1 MCAGARERGTIVK
14 RLLVYLKDY
23 KKESVLAPLFKL
35 LEACFDLLVPL
46 VMTAIIDVGIA
57 QSDRGYIYRMCLVLV
72 LLALVGMVSA
82 VTAQYFAARAA
93 VGFGTKVRHAL
104 FHHIQHLSF
113 GEVDR
118 IGTSTLI
125 TRLTSDCNTVQSGV
139 NMALRLLLR
148 SPIVVFGALIMA
160 FTIDWQCALIVAAV
174 IPLIAGA
181 VFGITGF
188 TIPGYK
194 RVQGKLDR
202 VLGITH
208 ENLTGVRVLRAFRRE
223 DAEVERFDAGNEDL
237 TRENLRVGRVA
248 VLLNPLTYLII
259 NLGVLVIIYVGGF
272 RVEAGSL
279 TQGEVVALVNY
290 MGQILVELVKLA
302 NLMNQLS
309 KTLSSADRIA
319 AILAVEPGMGAPETL
334 PEPQS
339 AAPAVSFR
347 HVSLTYQGAGAES
360 LTDLTFSAQPG
371 ETIGIVG
378 GTGSGKSSLVE
389 LIPRFYDATVG
400 SVQVDGVDVKD
411 YPLPEL
417 RKKIGIV
424 PQKAVLFTGTIRSN
438 LRWGNEDATDEALWE
453 ALRLAQAEDVVKG
466 KGGLDAV
473 VAQNGRNF
481 SGGQRQ
487 RLTIAR
493 ALVGSPKILIL
504 DDSASA
510 LDYATDA
517 ALRKALRT
525 IRDTTVFIVS
535 QRASSL
541 AHADK
546 IIVLEDGKAVGI
558 GTSRELLETCPVYR
572 EIYYTQF
579 QKPAEKEAQ

>member
-1 MCAGARERGTIVK
+1 MK

-23 KKESVLAPLFKL
+23 KKESILAPLFKL

-57 QSDRGYIYRMCLVLV
+57 QADRPYIYRMCLVLV
-72 LLALVGMVSA
+72 LLAVVGMVSA
-82 VTAQYFAARAA
+82 VTAQYFAAKAA
-93 VGFGTKVRHAL
+93 VGFGAKVRHAL
-104 FHHIQHLSF
+104 FRHIQHLSF
-113 GEVDR
+113 DEVDR

-181 VFGITGF
+181 VFGITGI

-202 VLGITH
+202 VLGVTH

-223 DAEVERFDAGNEDL
+223 DAEVERFDAGTEAL
-237 TRENLRVGRVA
+237 TQENLRVGCVA
-248 VLLNPLTYLII
+248 VLLTPLTYLII
-259 NLGVLVIIYVGGF
+259 TLGELVIIYVGGF
-272 RVEAGSL
+272 RVEAGTM
-279 TQGEVVALVNY
+279 TQGQIVALVNY
-290 MGQILVELVKLA
+290 MAQILVELVKLA
-302 NLMNQLS
+302 NLINQLS

-319 AILAVEPGMGAPETL
+319 AVLAVAPGMGAPEEA
-334 PEPQS
+334 PEAQS
-339 AAPAVSFR
+339 VAPAVSFQN
-347 HVSLTYQGAGAES
+347 VSLTYQGAGAES
-360 LTDLTFSAQPG
+360 LADLTFTAMPG

-378 GTGSGKSSLVE
+378 GTGSGKASLVE

-400 SVQVDGVDVKD
+400 SVQVDGIDVKG
-411 YPLPEL
+411 YPLSEL

-438 LRWGNEDATDEALWE
+438 LKWGNEDATDEELWE

-493 ALVGSPKILIL
+493 ALVGSPEILIL

-517 ALRKALRT
+517 ALRKALRS
-525 IRDTTVFIVS
+525 IQNTTVFIVS

-541 AHADK
+541 AHADQ

-558 GTSRELLETCPVYR
+558 GTSKELLEICPVYQ
-572 EIYYTQF
+572 EIYYTQL
-579 QKPAEKEAQ
+579 QKPAGKEAL

>member
-1 MCAGARERGTIVK
+1 MK

-23 KKESVLAPLFKL
+23 KKESILAPLFKL

-57 QSDRGYIYRMCLVLV
+57 QADRPYIYRMCLVLV
-72 LLALVGMVSA
+72 LLAVVGMASA
-82 VTAQYFAARAA
+82 VTAQYFAAKAA
-93 VGFGTKVRHAL
+93 VGFGAKVRHAL
-104 FHHIQHLSF
+104 FRHIQHLSF

-181 VFGITGF
+181 VFGITGI

-223 DAEVERFDAGNEDL
+223 DAEVERFDAGNEAL
-237 TRENLRVGRVA
+237 TQENLRVGRVA

-272 RVEAGSL
+272 RVEAGTM
-279 TQGEVVALVNY
+279 TQGQIVALVNY
-290 MGQILVELVKLA
+290 MAQILVELVKLA
-302 NLMNQLS
+302 NLINQLS
-309 KTLSSADRIA
+309 KMLSSADRIA
-319 AILAVEPGMGAPETL
+319 AVLAVEPGMGAPENA
-334 PEPQS
+334 PETQS
-339 AAPAVSFR
+339 AAPAVSFQN
-347 HVSLTYQGAGAES
+347 VSLTYQGAGAES
-360 LTDLTFSAQPG
+360 LTELTFTAMPG

-400 SVQVDGVDVKD
+400 SVQVDGIDVKD
-411 YPLPEL
+411 YPLSEL

-438 LRWGNEDATDEALWE
+438 LKWGNEDATDEELWE

-493 ALVGSPKILIL
+493 ALVGSPEILIL

-517 ALRKALRT
+517 ALRKALRS
-525 IRDTTVFIVS
+525 IQNTTVFIVS

-541 AHADK
+541 AHADQ

-558 GTSRELLETCPVYR
+558 GTSRELLESCPVYQ

-579 QKPAEKEAQ
+579 QKPAGKEAQ

>member
-1 MCAGARERGTIVK
+1 MK

-23 KKESVLAPLFKL
+23 KKESILAPLFKL

-46 VMTAIIDVGIA
+46 VMTQIIDVGIKN
-57 QSDRGYIYRMCLVLV
+57 SDVPYIYKMSLLLV
-72 LLALVGMVSA
+72 LLAVVGVISA
-82 VTAQYFAARAA
+82 VTAQYFAAKAA
-93 VGFGTKVRHAL
+93 IGFGTGVRHGL
-104 FHHIQHLSF
+104 FAHIQRLSF
-113 GEVDR
+113 DEVDR
-118 IGTSTLI
+118 IGSSTLI
-125 TRLTSDCNTVQSGV
+125 TRLTSDCNTVQNGV

-148 SPIVVFGALIMA
+148 SPVVAFGALIMA
-160 FTIDWQCALIVAAV
+160 LTIDLRCALIVAV
-174 IPLIAGA
+174 TIPLIGLS
-181 VFGITGF
+181 VFFVTGT
-188 TIPGYK
+188 TIPGYR
-194 RVQGKLDR
+194 RVQAKLDQ
-202 VLGITH
+202 VLGVTR

-223 DAEVERFDAGNEDL
+223 EAEVQRFDERNQAL
-237 TRENLRVGRVA
+237 TEENLRVGRIS

-272 RVEAGSL
+272 RVEAGTL
-279 TQGEVVALVNY
+279 TQGQIVALVNY
-290 MGQILVELVKLA
+290 MGQILVEMVKFA
-302 NLMNQLS
+302 NLIAQLS
-309 KTLSSADRIA
+309 KTFSSADRIA
-319 AILAVEPGMGAPETL
+319 DVLELTPGMTQLADSADSAGAAVPAVE
-334 PEPQS
+334 
-339 AAPAVSFR
+339 FD
-347 HVSLTYQGAGAES
+347 HVSLTYQGAGDES
-360 LTDLTFSAQPG
+360 LSDLTFRAMPG
-371 ETIGIVG
+371 ETIGVVG

-389 LIPRFYDATVG
+389 LIPRFYDVTKGAVRVNG
-400 SVQVDGVDVKD
+400 KDVRT
-411 YPLPEL
+411 YPLVEL
-417 RKKIGIV
+417 RKAVGIV
-424 PQKAVLFTGTIRSN
+424 PQKAVLFSGTIRSN
-438 LRWGNEDATDEALWE
+438 LLWGNENATDEELWA
-453 ALRLAQAEDVVKG
+453 ALRLAQAEEIVRG
-466 KGGLDAV
+466 KEGGLDAA

-558 GTSRELLETCPVYR
+558 GSSKELLKTCPVYR
-572 EIYYTQF
+572 EIYETQF
-579 QKPAEKEAQ
+579 QTSGEEA

>member
-1 MCAGARERGTIVK
+1 MK

-23 KKESVLAPLFKL
+23 KKESILAPLFKL

-46 VMTAIIDVGIA
+46 VMTQIIDVGIKN
-57 QSDRGYIYRMCLVLV
+57 SDVPYIYKMSLLLV
-72 LLALVGMVSA
+72 LLAVVGVISA
-82 VTAQYFAARAA
+82 VTAQYFAAKAA
-93 VGFGTKVRHAL
+93 IGFGTGVRHGL
-104 FHHIQHLSF
+104 FAHIQRLSF
-113 GEVDR
+113 DEVDR
-118 IGTSTLI
+118 IGSSTLI
-125 TRLTSDCNTVQSGV
+125 TRLTSDCNTVQNGV

-148 SPIVVFGALIMA
+148 SPVVAFGALIMA
-160 FTIDWQCALIVAAV
+160 LTIDLRCALIVAV
-174 IPLIAGA
+174 TIPLIGLS
-181 VFGITGF
+181 VFFVTGT
-188 TIPGYK
+188 TIPGYR
-194 RVQGKLDR
+194 RVQAKLDQ
-202 VLGITH
+202 VLGVTR

-223 DAEVERFDAGNEDL
+223 EAEVQRFDERNQAL
-237 TRENLRVGRVA
+237 TEENLRVGRIS

-272 RVEAGSL
+272 RVEAGTL
-279 TQGEVVALVNY
+279 TQGQIVALVNY
-290 MGQILVELVKLA
+290 MGQILVEMVKFA
-302 NLMNQLS
+302 NLIAQLS
-309 KTLSSADRIA
+309 KTFSSADRIA
-319 AILAVEPGMGAPETL
+319 DVLELTPGMTQLSDSADSAGAAVPAVE
-334 PEPQS
+334 
-339 AAPAVSFR
+339 FD
-347 HVSLTYQGAGAES
+347 HVSLTYQGAGDES
-360 LTDLTFSAQPG
+360 LSDLTFRAMPG
-371 ETIGIVG
+371 ETIGVVG

-389 LIPRFYDATVG
+389 LIPRFYDATKGAVRVNG
-400 SVQVDGVDVKD
+400 KDVRT
-411 YPLPEL
+411 YPLVEL
-417 RKKIGIV
+417 RKAIGIV
-424 PQKAVLFTGTIRSN
+424 PQKAVLFSGTIRSN
-438 LRWGNEDATDEALWE
+438 LLWGNENATDEELWE
-453 ALRLAQAEDVVKG
+453 ALRLAQAEEIVRG
-466 KGGLDAV
+466 KEGGLDAA

-558 GTSRELLETCPVYR
+558 GSSKELLKTCPVYR
-572 EIYYTQF
+572 EIYETQF
-579 QKPAEKEAQ
+579 QTNGEEA

>member
-1 MCAGARERGTIVK
+1 MK

-23 KKESVLAPLFKL
+23 KKESILAPLFKL

-57 QSDRGYIYRMCLVLV
+57 QADRLYIYRMCLVLV
-72 LLALVGMVSA
+72 LLAVVGMASA
-82 VTAQYFAARAA
+82 VTAQYFAAKAA
-93 VGFGTKVRHAL
+93 VGFGAKVRHAL
-104 FHHIQHLSF
+104 FRHIQHLSF
-113 GEVDR
+113 DEVDR

-148 SPIVVFGALIMA
+148 SLIVVFGALIMA

-181 VFGITGF
+181 VFGITGI

-223 DAEVERFDAGNEDL
+223 DAEVERFDAGNEAL
-237 TRENLRVGRVA
+237 TQENLRVGRVA

-272 RVEAGSL
+272 RVEAGTM
-279 TQGEVVALVNY
+279 TQGQIVALVNY
-290 MGQILVELVKLA
+290 MAQILVELVKLA
-302 NLMNQLS
+302 NLINQLS

-319 AILAVEPGMGAPETL
+319 AVLAVEPGMGAPEEA
-334 PEPQS
+334 PEAQS
-339 AAPAVSFR
+339 AAPAVSFQN
-347 HVSLTYQGAGAES
+347 VSLTYQGAGAES
-360 LTDLTFSAQPG
+360 LTDLTFSAMPG

-400 SVQVDGVDVKD
+400 SVQVDGTDVKD
-411 YPLPEL
+411 YPLSEL

-438 LRWGNEDATDEALWE
+438 LKWGNEDATDEGLWE

-473 VAQNGRNF
+473 VAQNGWNF

-493 ALVGSPKILIL
+493 ALVGSPEILIL

-517 ALRKALRT
+517 ALRKALRS
-525 IRDTTVFIVS
+525 IQNTTVFIVS

-541 AHADK
+541 AHADQ
-546 IIVLEDGKAVGI
+546 IIVLEDGKVVGI
-558 GTSRELLETCPVYR
+558 GTSRELLETCPVYQ

-579 QKPAEKEAQ
+579 QKPAGKEAQ